1 VAILDESP
9 APVEQ
14 AEDAP
19 QPDPTADSSLE
30 DLRHILLRHQA
41 EKVERLEA
49 DLDRLEHQ
57 IYDEGALVRMIA
69 PVLGEAIRLKIR
81 EARDEMIEAL
91 YPIIGKVVQR
101 AVTEAVADL
110 ARSLDAQVKSS
121 FDFRLTWW
129 RLKAR
134 MSGASEAQ
142 IRLREL
148 LPFTVT
154 DVLLIHRE
162 TGLLLVHIPG
172 ESSKTSDTDLF
183 SGMLTA
189 IRDFARDTL
198 GDGGQT
204 GLGEI
209 IHGDQSIL
217 IETAQHTYL
226 AVIINGTARPQFRAE
241 MRERLIEV
249 EHSHAEELREY
260 QGNAARLTSVK
271 HSLSSLIATGA
282 PRRLSVSQK
291 RFLAGTLAGLII
303 LLTGCGVFTGWIW
316 RIAHQTPAPL
326 VLVITPAAAT
336 PTVTPS
342 ATASPT
348 WTPTALPTPSQTL
361 TPRPTPPVLG
371 VILGDVWLHAGPSAE
386 SPRSG
391 EVLTTGEQVELLAL
405 DSEWAQVRRITEG
418 QDKIS
423 GWIPARWLGV
433 TASIPAE
440 IITPGALP

>member
-1 VAILDESP
+1 MAILNESP

-14 AEDAP
+14 GEDAP
-19 QPDPTADSSLE
+19 QPEPSADSPLE

-41 EKVERLEA
+41 EKVERLES
-49 DLDRLEHQ
+49 DLERLEHQ
-57 IYDEGALVRMIA
+57 ISDAGALVRLIA

-121 FDFRLTWW
+121 FDFRLAWW
-129 RLKAR
+129 RLRAR
-134 MSGASEAQ
+134 LSGASEAQ

-189 IRDFARDTL
+189 IRDFSQDTL
-198 GDGGQT
+198 GDHGQA

-209 IHGDQSIL
+209 GYGDQSIL
-217 IETAQHTYL
+217 IETAQQAYL
-226 AVIINGTARPQFRAE
+226 AVIINGIAPPQFRAE

-249 EHSHAEELREY
+249 EHSHAQELRAY
-260 QGNAARLTSVK
+260 QGNAARLGSVQ
-271 HSLSSLIATGA
+271 HSLSPLMATAA
-282 PRRLSVSQK
+282 PRKLSASQK
-291 RFLAGTLAGLII
+291 RFLAGALAALAILLAG
-303 LLTGCGVFTGWIW
+303 CGLFTSWIVQLA
-316 RIAHQTPAPL
+316 RQTPAPL
-326 VLVITPAAAT
+326 VLVIPPAV
-336 PTVTPS
+336 PTLTFTPS
-342 ATASPT
+342 PTASPT
-348 WTPTALPTPSQTL
+348 
-361 TPRPTPPVLG
+361 PRPTVLPTATHTFTPPPPTPIVG
-371 VILGDVWLHAGPSAE
+371 TILGEVWIHTEPSSA
-386 SPRSG
+386 SPRTG
-391 EVLTTGEQVELLAL
+391 ESLRTGEQVELLAL
-405 DSEWAQVRRITEG
+405 DGEWVQVQVVAQGKNET
-418 QDKIS
+418 S

-433 TASIPAE
+433 TSSIPAE
-440 IITPGALP
+440 LVTPAALP